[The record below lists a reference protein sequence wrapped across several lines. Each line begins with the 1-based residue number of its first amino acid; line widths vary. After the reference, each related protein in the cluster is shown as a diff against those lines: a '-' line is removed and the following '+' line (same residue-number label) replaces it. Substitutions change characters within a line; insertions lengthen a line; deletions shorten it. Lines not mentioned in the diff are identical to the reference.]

1 MKKIISALLSAA
13 LISALY
19 VPVSFAGETMSIYV
33 DVKNGDDS
41 AGNGKID
48 FEVTIPV
55 GSTAKLS
62 LPGST
67 AEIKKGSKLATDMKA
82 EGGKVSF
89 TLPQGTYE
97 ITTK

>member
-1 MKKIISALLSAA
+1 MAPIIPEKLNSAS
-13 LISALY
+13 Y
-19 VPVSFAGETMSIYV
+19 GYETPFGFAKVGW
-33 DVKNGDDS
+33 KR